1 MIMWFSLP
9 VVFAYYE
16 EWSEMVSDL
25 REKAKEMMR
34 GYEKACKEKKVI
46 NNIKQGY
53 SLA

>member
-1 MIMWFSLP
+1 
-9 VVFAYYE
+9 
-16 EWSEMVSDL
+16 MVSDL

-46 NNIKQGY
+46 NNKKQVY